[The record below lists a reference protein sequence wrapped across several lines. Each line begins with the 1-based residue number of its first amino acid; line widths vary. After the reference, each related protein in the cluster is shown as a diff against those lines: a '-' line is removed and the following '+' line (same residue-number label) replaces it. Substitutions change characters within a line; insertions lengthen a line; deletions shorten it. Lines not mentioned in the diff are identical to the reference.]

1 MPNQKISGKLFK
13 QMVTNGAVHLKN
25 NHKEIDH
32 LNVFPV
38 PDGDTGTNMQMTMM
52 AGIKEIIN
60 AESASIVD
68 VSKILSRGLLMGAR
82 GNSGVILS
90 QFFRGVYSE
99 IAKIDEAYATVE
111 QFIQA
116 LVGGYQMAYRAV
128 MDPVEGTILTVVR
141 ESAERV
147 LRDKSKYDSV
157 EKVMAAYLKQANQSL
172 QETPNLLPVLKE
184 AGVVDSGGAGFI
196 KIVEGMIM
204 ALEGQMLSE
213 EAQKESHEDYHGAHN
228 LGDVEITY
236 GYCTEFIIKLHDEKN
251 FNPSDLR
258 DPLNAMG
265 DSLVFV
271 QDEDLLKVHIHTDE
285 PGVAITLG
293 QKYGDLQ
300 TLKADNMR
308 LQNATILGKDTP
320 AETKKPAEKKT
331 YAILAVASG
340 EGIKKAYKDLGID
353 IIIDGGQ
360 TMNPSTE
367 SFVNAIENANAEHV
381 IILPNNKNII
391 LSAEQTID
399 LLPDRSISVIKTKN
413 IGQGYATM
421 IAFDPTVTLDENIE
435 AMRDVADNMTY
446 GEITFAVR
454 DTEINGVKINNGDY
468 MAIAKGQ
475 ILAAEKTKYEAAQ
488 RLLDNLIDSSRE
500 IITIFYG
507 KDYDE
512 EELEQIV
519 AYAKKCHPDIEVDM
533 IEGKQDIYT
542 YVFAVE

>member
-320 AETKKPAEKKT
+320 AATKKPAEKKT